1 MQLPSLALVAFGATE
16 HVPTLPRTLH
26 LSKAKSCL
34 LEVVHVAIS
43 DEVAAAILAGF
54 KQGVIAEAKRQSV
67 MVGKEVVRELPSAL
81 ANTGALV
88 NQALLFVEETAEVAQ
103 KPKRRSRAA
112 RSADKK
118 LSAAF
123 KEANRRYRKK
133 DGSLRTGRTQADIAK
148 LAHKLRKKM

>member
-1 MQLPSLALVAFGATE
+1 MHEQTHLS
-16 HVPTLPRTLH
+16 TLP
-26 LSKAKSCL
+26 LSNPSSCL
-34 LEVVHVAIS
+34 LEGDRLAIA
-43 DEVAAAILAGF
+43 DEVAAAVLAGF
-54 KQGVIAEAKRQSV
+54 KQGVLAEAKRQSV

-81 ANTGALV
+81 ADTSALV

-133 DGSLRTGRTQADIAK
+133 DGSLRAGRTQADIAK

>member
-1 MQLPSLALVAFGATE
+1 MLVL
-16 HVPTLPRTLH
+16 TLLLTPLW
-26 LSKAKSCL
+26 SKAKCCL
-34 LEVVHVAIS
+34 LEVACVAIA
-43 DEVAAAILAGF
+43 DEVAAAVLAGF

-81 ANTGALV
+81 ADTSALV
-88 NQALLFVEETAEVAQ
+88 NQALLFVEETAEVAAKQ
-103 KPKRRSRAA
+103 PKRRSRAA

-133 DGSLRTGRTQADIAK
+133 DGSLRAGRTQADIAK

>member
-1 MQLPSLALVAFGATE
+1 MP
-16 HVPTLPRTLH
+16 H

-34 LEVVHVAIS
+34 LEGGRLAIA
-43 DEVAAAILAGF
+43 DEVAAAVLAGF

-67 MVGKEVVRELPSAL
+67 MVGKEVVRELPGAL
-81 ANTGALV
+81 TDTSALV

-133 DGSLRTGRTQADIAK
+133 DGSLRTGRTQADIAR
-148 LAHKLRKKM
+148 LAHRLRKKM

>member
-1 MQLPSLALVAFGATE
+1 MLEGDRLAIA
-16 HVPTLPRTLH
+16 
-26 LSKAKSCL
+26 
-34 LEVVHVAIS
+34 
-43 DEVAAAILAGF
+43 DEVAAAVLAGF

-81 ANTGALV
+81 ADTSALV

-118 LSAAF
+118 LSKAF
-123 KEANRRYRKK
+123 KEANRRYRTKSGK
-133 DGSLRTGRTQADIAK
+133 LRTGRTQADIAK